1 MQEELRGQLSVYS
14 EKFNSFQETLNKSN
28 EVFDTF
34 KKEMARMTKT
44 IKSLEKENHKYVN
57 PSYYYIYPLFTPY
70 IHQHYLPNKYLMCTR
85 YTCIYFLGITPHTV
99 YKPNTPLNTPYTP
112 PFIRPKCHTPLRDKP
127 I

>member
-14 EKFNSFQETLNKSN
+14 EKFNSFQGTLNKSN

-57 PSYYYIYPLFTPY
+57 PSYYIHPLFTPY
-70 IHQHYLPNKYLMCTR
+70 IHQHYLPNKYICAPSIHV
-85 YTCIYFLGITPHTV
+85 YTS
-99 YKPNTPLNTPYTP
+99 
-112 PFIRPKCHTPLRDKP
+112 
-127 I
+127 